1 MSSLIYDKMTLN
13 IDALNKVY
21 PNGFSSVMESH
32 IAEMQE
38 LVNKNGVLSVVLLSN
53 FGKDMEMSM
62 KYDTNVYRGLILQF
76 ASDYVLTEHDRLWLH
91 PEICKGRTMYHGGN
105 KNMSTEIKIDNF
117 NSYVG
122 TYSTHSVD
130 EIGSYKQETYT
141 IVDTGMEEQSDIL
154 TSNWMLGNTTIRN
167 AYKEVVA
174 SKLVKQAQDKRNS
187 IAKLYG
193 ASEKVQT
200 SNYNMLYSD
209 GRSYHFYNHAIKPS
223 NGKALLNI
231 SPLIGCAMVSSD
243 EKHIESDLLS
253 TNNYIDVNKLS
264 EEQRARTYESCKWEG
279 KNIINTFTMRKP
291 LDNYKSILESHNTTM
306 YRLENG
312 FFSANPVQN
321 KLPADIVLYLTPE
334 KDLIPQN
341 AVCHQHIRDGSLD
354 MPASLEN
361 ITKLMK
367 SHWRELISKKYIN
380 GDMLILPR
388 DMVTQSLI

>member
-1 MSSLIYDKMTLN
+1 MVYDKMTLN
-13 IDALNKVY
+13 IDALNEVY
-21 PNGFSSVMESH
+21 PNGFSTDLESH
-32 IAEMQE
+32 IADMQE
-38 LVNKNGVLSVVLLSN
+38 LADKKGVMSVTLLSN

-62 KYDTNVYRGLILQF
+62 KHDTNIYRGMILQLSSNYEF
-76 ASDYVLTEHDRLWLH
+76 SEYDRLWLH
-91 PEICKGRTMYHGGN
+91 PELCKGRSMYRGGS
-105 KNMSTEIKIDNF
+105 KNMSTEVKIDKF

-122 TYSTHSVD
+122 VYSTHSID
-130 EIGSYKQETYT
+130 EIGAYKQETYT
-141 IVDTGMEEQSDIL
+141 IVDSGMEDQSDVL
-154 TSNWMLGNTTIRN
+154 TTNWMLGNVAIRD
-167 AYKEVVA
+167 AYQQVVA
-174 SKLVKQAQDKRNS
+174 SKLVQQAQEKRNS

-223 NGKALLNI
+223 NGKALLNV
-231 SPLIGCAMVSSD
+231 SPLIGCAMISSD

-264 EEQRARTYESCKWEG
+264 EEQRIRTYESCKWEG

-291 LDNYKSILESHNTTM
+291 LDNYKTLLESHNVTM

-312 FFSANPVQN
+312 YFSANPVQN

-341 AVCHQHIRDGSLD
+341 AKCHQHIRDGCID

-367 SHWRELISKKYIN
+367 NHWRELISKKYIS
-380 GDMLILPR
+380 GDMLILSR
-388 DMVTQSLI
+388 DMVKQSLT

>member
-1 MSSLIYDKMTLN
+1 MVYDKMTLN
-13 IDALNKVY
+13 IDALNEVY
-21 PNGFSSVMESH
+21 PNGFSPVLESH

-38 LVNKNGVLSVVLLSN
+38 LVDKKGVLSVTLLSN

-62 KYDTNVYRGLILQF
+62 KHDTNIYRGMILQL
-76 ASDYVLTEHDRLWLH
+76 SSNYVFSEYDRLWLH
-91 PEICKGRTMYHGGN
+91 PELCKGRSMYDGGN
-105 KNMSTEIKIDNF
+105 KSMSTEVNIDKF
-117 NSYVG
+117 NSSVG
-122 TYSTHSVD
+122 VYSTHSID

-141 IVDTGMEEQSDIL
+141 IVDSGMEEQSDVL
-154 TSNWMLGNTTIRN
+154 TSNWMLGNVSIRD
-167 AYKEVVA
+167 AYQEVVGA
-174 SKLVKQAQDKRNS
+174 KLVKQAQAKRDS

-193 ASEKVQT
+193 AKDKVQT

-264 EEQRARTYESCKWEG
+264 EEQRVRTYESCKWDG
-279 KNIINTFTMRKP
+279 KNIVNTFTMRKP
-291 LDNYKSILESHNTTM
+291 LDNYKTLLESHNVTM

-312 FFSANPVQN
+312 YFSANPVQN

-334 KDLIPQN
+334 KELIPQA

-367 SHWRELISKKYIN
+367 SHWRDLISKKYIR

-388 DMVTQSLI
+388 DMVKQSLI

>member
-1 MSSLIYDKMTLN
+1 MVYDKMTLN
-13 IDALNKVY
+13 IDALNEVY
-21 PNGFSSVMESH
+21 PNGFSTALKSH
-32 IAEMQE
+32 IAEMQD
-38 LVNKNGVLSVVLLSN
+38 LAAKKGVISVTLLSN

-62 KYDTNVYRGLILQF
+62 KHDTNIYRGMILQLS
-76 ASDYVLTEHDRLWLH
+76 SDYVLSEYDRLWLH
-91 PEICKGRTMYHGGN
+91 PELCKGRSMYDGGD
-105 KNMSTEIKIDNF
+105 KNMSTEVNIDKF

-122 TYSTHSVD
+122 VYSTHSID
-130 EIGSYKQETYT
+130 EIGTYKQETYT
-141 IVDTGMEEQSDIL
+141 IVDSGMEEQSDIL
-154 TSNWMLGNTTIRN
+154 TSNWMLGNVSIRD
-167 AYKEVVA
+167 AYQEVVGA
-174 SKLVKQAQDKRNS
+174 KLVKQAQTKRDS

-193 ASEKVQT
+193 ANDKVQT

-253 TNNYIDVNKLS
+253 TNNYIDINKLS
-264 EEQRARTYESCKWEG
+264 QEQRIRTYESCKWDG
-279 KNIINTFTMRKP
+279 KNIVNTFTMRKP
-291 LDNYKSILESHNTTM
+291 LDNYKTLLESHNVTM

-312 FFSANPVQN
+312 YFSANPVQN

-367 SHWRELISKKYIN
+367 SHWRDLISKKYIR

-388 DMVTQSLI
+388 DMVKQSLI

>member
-1 MSSLIYDKMTLN
+1 MVYDKMTLN
-13 IDALNKVY
+13 IDALNEVY
-21 PNGFSSVMESH
+21 PNGFSPVLESH

-38 LVNKNGVLSVVLLSN
+38 LVDKKGVLSVTLLSN

-62 KYDTNVYRGLILQF
+62 KHDTNIYRGMILQL
-76 ASDYVLTEHDRLWLH
+76 SSNYVFSEYDRLWLH
-91 PEICKGRTMYHGGN
+91 PELCKGRSMYDGGN
-105 KNMSTEIKIDNF
+105 KNMSTEVNIDKF
-117 NSYVG
+117 NSSVG
-122 TYSTHSVD
+122 VYSTHSID
-130 EIGSYKQETYT
+130 EIGAYKQETYT
-141 IVDTGMEEQSDIL
+141 IVDSGMEEQSDVL
-154 TSNWMLGNTTIRN
+154 TSNWMLGNMSIRD
-167 AYKEVVA
+167 AYQEVVGA
-174 SKLVKQAQDKRNS
+174 KLVKQAQAKRDS

-193 ASEKVQT
+193 ANDKVQT

-264 EEQRARTYESCKWEG
+264 EEQRVRTYESCKWEG
-279 KNIINTFTMRKP
+279 KNIVNTFTMRKP
-291 LDNYKSILESHNTTM
+291 LDNYKTLLESHNVTM

-312 FFSANPVQN
+312 YFSANPVQN

-334 KDLIPQN
+334 KELIPQA

-367 SHWRELISKKYIN
+367 SHWRDLISKKYIR

-388 DMVTQSLI
+388 DMVKQSLI